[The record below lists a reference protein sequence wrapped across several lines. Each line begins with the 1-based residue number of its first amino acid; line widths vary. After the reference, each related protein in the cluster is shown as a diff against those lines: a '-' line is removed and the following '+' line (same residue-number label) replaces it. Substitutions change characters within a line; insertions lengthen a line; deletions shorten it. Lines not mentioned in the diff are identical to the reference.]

1 MVDAPPL
8 KTIIVPVAFLFIYS
22 FLIALM
28 PPDLLTGVTYS
39 EYTGMYPDAYW
50 DMSSILNQTSLTY
63 NHNITGAPSTYYDDW
78 GKPEFGH
85 NFAFVATVELIKND
99 HYFTWIGIP
108 VNVHAMYWTALV
120 NGTGYGQW
128 LYYDEIEEVAE
139 TSAENITFAQ
149 FEVHC
154 AHVSMFAVIGYNAS
168 LSDDFQ
174 DAWSDDNLSIEWRI
188 GWDEVG
194 TSMSAW
200 DLLTGLIF
208 FQPESIDVHP
218 ALNLLLI
225 FPIWASLAYIAFVLV
240 LAWLS
245 GTIPFIG

>member
-1 MVDAPPL
+1 MVDAPPI
-8 KTIIVPVAFLFIYS
+8 KTIMVPVLFLFIYS
-22 FLIALM
+22 FLIASM
-28 PPDLLTGVTYS
+28 PIELVSGETYS
-39 EYTGMYPDAYW
+39 EYEGLYPESYW

-63 NHNITGAPSTYYDDW
+63 NHNITGAPAPYRDDW

-85 NFAFVATVELIKND
+85 NFAFYATNELIKND
-99 HYFTWIGIP
+99 HYFTWIGLPI
-108 VNVHAMYWTALV
+108 NNHAMYWTALL
-120 NGTGYGQW
+120 NGTGYGQF
-128 LYYDEIEEVAE
+128 LYYTEIEEVAQ
-139 TSAENITFAQ
+139 TSDEGITFAQ
-149 FEVHC
+149 FRVHC
-154 AHVSMFAVIGYNAS
+154 DHVSMFAVVGYNQS
-168 LSDDFQ
+168 LSDNFQ

-208 FQPESIDVHP
+208 FQPESLDIHP
-218 ALNLLLI
+218 SINVLLV

-245 GTIPFIG
+245 GTVPFIG